1 MLHCEKGRESANFLH
16 AFSNLD
22 SDVTIIDEVSRQ
34 HATHIFELAGEMY
47 VVRGRDVKWCRYI
60 YASEFSSG
68 ASREVHCF
76 GF

>member
-47 VVRGRDVKWCRYI
+47 VVRGRDVK
-60 YASEFSSG
+60 
-68 ASREVHCF
+68 
-76 GF
+76 